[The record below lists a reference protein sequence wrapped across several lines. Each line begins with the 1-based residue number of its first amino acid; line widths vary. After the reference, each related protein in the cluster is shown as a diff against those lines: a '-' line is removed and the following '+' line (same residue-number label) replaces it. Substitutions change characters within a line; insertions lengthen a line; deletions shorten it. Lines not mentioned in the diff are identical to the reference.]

1 MRRPHHRAPLRTTV
15 LFHGALHPHGLFQSV
30 LMGLDASYTG
40 HEAKYPSVSRF
51 EVFIAGLAI
60 LSSAHLSLL
69 RTALRFNG
77 KSRKT
82 IGGIDANR
90 FHSLCFPSI
99 SLLFFY
105 YFFFFFDYSD
115 IRIEVSFCRVC
126 IVRKLFSWGS
136 FCLLLER
143 GEGEREIA
151 EKNISSIV
159 WWNETYFNW
168 NMFVYFMILKK
179 YHLFIATRKG
189 VTLLYF
195 ARNLIKM
202 KNINSK
208 NWFLW
213 WRGMLELQK
222 SEGIYIWSLRF

>member
-1 MRRPHHRAPLRTTV
+1 MRNVCEKKIRNESLRYRWTQRGRVGEENSLRQAFETVRRPHHRAPLRTTV

-105 YFFFFFDYSD
+105 YFFFFRLFGYSD
-115 IRIEVSFCRVC
+115 RSFFLSRLY
-126 IVRKLFSWGS
+126 R
-136 FCLLLER
+136 
-143 GEGEREIA
+143 A
-151 EKNISSIV
+151 EA
-159 WWNETYFNW
+159 F
-168 NMFVYFMILKK
+168 
-179 YHLFIATRKG
+179 
-189 VTLLYF
+189 
-195 ARNLIKM
+195 
-202 KNINSK
+202 
-208 NWFLW
+208 
-213 WRGMLELQK
+213 
-222 SEGIYIWSLRF
+222 

>member
-15 LFHGALHPHGLFQSV
+15 LFHGALHPYGLFQSV

-105 YFFFFFDYSD
+105 YFFFFFSI
-115 IRIEVSFCRVC
+115 IRIFGSKFLFVAFVSC
-126 IVRKLFSWGS
+126 GS
-136 FCLLLER
+136 FLV
-143 GEGEREIA
+143 GG
-151 EKNISSIV
+151 V
-159 WWNETYFNW
+159 
-168 NMFVYFMILKK
+168 FVYFWKEVKGNERLLKR
-179 YHLFIATRKG
+179 I
-189 VTLLYF
+189 
-195 ARNLIKM
+195 
-202 KNINSK
+202 
-208 NWFLW
+208 FL
-213 WRGMLELQK
+213 R
-222 SEGIYIWSLRF
+222 